1 MRGFGSQMIKSYE
14 DLEVYQRAYDNSL
27 KIHKLSLSFPQF
39 EQFELGSQLR
49 RATKSI
55 PLNIAEGYG
64 KKASPA
70 EFKRFLTMALGS
82 NDEVRVQ
89 LRYCRD
95 LGYLNDEQYVHHDKE
110 YVETGKMLMKLLNT
124 WH

>member
-1 MRGFGSQMIKSYE
+1 MIKSYE
-14 DLEVYQRAYDNSL
+14 DLMVYQRSYESSL
-27 KIHKLSLSFPQF
+27 VLHRISLTFPQI
-39 EQFELGSQLR
+39 EQAELARQLR

-64 KKASPA
+64 KKDSTK

-89 LRYCRD
+89 LKYCKD
-95 LGYLNDEQYVHHDKE
+95 LGYISQEE
-110 YVETGKMLMKLLNT
+110 YANYDSNHIEIGKMLSKLIQT
-124 WH
+124 WQ